1 VPDFV
6 PTGRQVRLARGEQEL
21 VVVEAGGGIRSYTA
35 GGRGVIDGYSEGEMS
50 SGGRGQILAPWPNR
64 LADGRFDWGGR
75 SWQEPLSE
83 PEHGNAIHGLVRWAP
98 WRVTEEAGDRAR
110 LEYRLHSR
118 SGWPWALDLAVTYV
132 LHDRGM
138 EVQVSA
144 TYLGAP
150 EGVGDAGESCPFGLG
165 WHPYVAA
172 FGGLVDDTVLRLP
185 ASTAYRSD
193 DRGLPVER
201 YAVDGTGV
209 DFRPGRRIGA
219 DRLDTAFTDLARDDS
234 GRAVVE
240 LTSAE
245 GGGPG
250 VSMWMDAAYTH
261 VMVFSGDTLADPARR
276 RGGLAIEPM
285 TCAPNALRSG
295 DGLVTLEHGQTI
307 AAAWGIEP
315 FKFS

>member
-1 VPDFV
+1 
-6 PTGRQVRLARGEQEL
+6 
-21 VVVEAGGGIRSYTA
+21 
-35 GGRGVIDGYSEGEMS
+35 
-50 SGGRGQILAPWPNR
+50 
-64 LADGRFDWGGR
+64 
-75 SWQEPLSE
+75 
-83 PEHGNAIHGLVRWAP
+83 
-98 WRVTEEAGDRAR
+98 
-110 LEYRLHSR
+110 
-118 SGWPWALDLAVTYV
+118 
-132 LHDRGM
+132 
-138 EVQVSA
+138 
-144 TYLGAP
+144 
-150 EGVGDAGESCPFGLG
+150 LG

-185 ASTAYRSD
+185 AATAYRSD